1 MVEIEEREVYLNS
14 KKIHASYGSRELFG
28 QWIAAAFGFTVFFYY
43 EVVIGLDTVIAALA
57 FILYIIW
64 NAVNDP
70 LIGYLMER
78 LAYRMPWEKKWG
90 IRRIPWMILSAP
102 LWLLAY
108 LLIFLV
114 PNSWY
119 GTTQLVTDNQWLI
132 FSWFLVTIC
141 LYDTF
146 GTLFDVNVLS
156 IYPDKFP
163 GLNERRAVQGYG
175 TILGIIGLVLAAIIP
190 PMFIQTGVAITY
202 RNSALATLVIGLVLF
217 LAVIPGAWENK
228 RLKELYEQRKQT
240 IGEEKVESF
249 FKTTKT
255 ALSDRRFMMKI
266 IFFFGYQISG
276 VMIQTSGFYITTF
289 ILDAPAQVITYLLGA
304 MLLGALIS
312 VPVWTSLSKK
322 INNNKKLGLISGWV
336 LFFTFLPMI
345 FVTGLVPWMISL
357 VLFGIGIGGSWF
369 IDPPMMGDVLDH
381 LTVKTGKAQHA
392 IYYGFQ
398 SFFIRFG
405 HTFIV
410 LTIALT
416 HIFTGFIEGAT
427 DLATLLALSPTPEL
441 ALFGIRIHSAI
452 VPAIIALIAIILFW
466 KFYDLTPEKVEQ
478 NKEKLKDLGL

>member
-1 MVEIEEREVYLNS
+1 MVEIEEREVYLNP

-28 QWIAAAFGFTVFFYY
+28 QWIAAAFGFTVFFFY
-43 EVVIGLDTVIAALA
+43 EVVIGLNTLIAAFA
-57 FILYIIW
+57 FILYTIW

-90 IRRIPWMILSAP
+90 IRRVPWIIISAP

-114 PNSWY
+114 PSSWY

-132 FSWFLVTIC
+132 FSWYLGTIC

-146 GTLFDVNVLS
+146 NTLYDVNVLS

-163 GLNERRAVQGYG
+163 GLNERRTVQGYG

-190 PMFIQTGVAITY
+190 PMFITTGVAITY
-202 RNSALATLVIGLVLF
+202 RNSALVTLVVGLVLF
-217 LAVIPGAWENK
+217 LAVIPGIWENK
-228 RLKELYEQRKQT
+228 RLKEIYEQRKQT

-255 ALSDRRFMMKI
+255 ALSDRRFMMKV

-276 VMIQTSGFYITTF
+276 VMIQTSGFYITTYL
-289 ILDAPAQVITYLLGA
+289 LDSPATVITLLLGA
-304 MLLGALIS
+304 MLIGALIS
-312 VPVWTSLSKK
+312 VPIWTFLSKR

-336 LFFTFLPMI
+336 LFFTFIPMI
-345 FVTGLVPWMISL
+345 FVSGIELWMISL
-357 VLFGIGIGGSWF
+357 LLFGIGIGGSWF

-381 LTVKTGKAQHA
+381 LAVKTGKRQYA

-398 SFFIRFG
+398 AFFIRFG

-416 HIFTGFIEGAT
+416 HIFTGFVEGAT

-441 ALFGIRIHSAI
+441 AIFGIRIHSAI
-452 VPAIIALIAIILFW
+452 VPAIFVLITIILFW
-466 KFYDLTPEKVEQ
+466 KFYDLTPEKVAQ